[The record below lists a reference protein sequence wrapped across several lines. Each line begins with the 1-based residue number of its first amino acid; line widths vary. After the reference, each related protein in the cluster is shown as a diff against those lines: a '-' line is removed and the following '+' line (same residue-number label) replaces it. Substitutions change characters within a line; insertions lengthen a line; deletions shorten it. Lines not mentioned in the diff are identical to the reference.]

1 MPRPAQGEHTVTRPR
16 TRLAQLLTLTV
27 SAALC
32 ALSLSGTPAL
42 AAGDANEASC
52 PNESLVGFEPYLAD
66 CRAYEKVTPGFKAG
80 NYANLTFLAPD
91 GSRAVLSSTG
101 LFAGSEGGKLTA
113 LYEAVRSGSGWVT
126 RALDPPSSLFPA
138 QQPLDASAD
147 LSRTLWEV
155 HRPSESIGADDLA
168 VREPDGEFVEVGP
181 IYAPSYTGGA
191 PAGERQVFGNNQQSY
206 AGASPDLSHVFFYI
220 QELLWP
226 FDPTQP
232 TNAIDSLYEY
242 RGVGNTQPELVGV
255 DDEGNLIS
263 HCGTALGSLRE
274 GENGADVYN
283 AISQNGETVFFTA
296 GQQGN
301 DSCRDAAAPTVAEVY
316 ARIGGG
322 PTAETIDISEP
333 SHADCEACQTSSRA
347 AAEFQG
353 ASSDGK
359 QVFFL
364 TSQEMFKGDIGM
376 NLYEYD
382 FNAPEH
388 QRVLRIS
395 PISNPGVLGV
405 ARVSEDGSHVYF
417 VAEGVLTGPNREGG
431 APVAGQPNLYV
442 FERDEEHPAG
452 RLAFVATL
460 SQADGGTGFEGDWS
474 RRDSRAVQATPDGRY
489 LVFQSRARLTPDD
502 ASQAPQIFEYDA
514 AREELAR
521 VSVGEAGYPAGM
533 QAAES
538 ADASIPI
545 QEYTARQ
552 KAGAATY
559 ALAVSDDGS
568 MVEFTSAGGLTRQAA
583 ATGAA
588 SLPSVFEYRSAGT
601 IGNGRVYSISN
612 GDGAFGATATG
623 IDAIGTDAFIE
634 TLAPVLPSDGDTQR
648 DLYDARMEGGFPEVE
663 AASNCEAALT
673 CQGGLPGA
681 PALAVAGSQTA
692 SPGGN
697 ASPQPP
703 AAPLVTPAAT
713 PSRAQRLAKALKVC
727 KRYRRA
733 HRRRA
738 CEVSARKRFGTVK
751 SKGQG

>member
-1 MPRPAQGEHTVTRPR
+1 VTRPR

-80 NYANLTFLAPD
+80 NYASLSNVTPD
-91 GSRAVLSSTG
+91 GSRALLTSTG
-101 LFAGSEGGKLTA
+101 LFAGSEGGELTA
-113 LYEAVRSGSGWVT
+113 IYEAVRSGTGWAT
-126 RALDPPSSLFPA
+126 RALDPASSLFPA
-138 QQPLDASAD
+138 QGELDASAD
-147 LSRTLWEV
+147 LSRTLWTV
-155 HRPSESIGADDLA
+155 RRPSESLTAENLA
-168 VREPDGEFVEVGP
+168 VREPNGEFVEVGP
-181 IYAPSYTGGA
+181 IFAPVYTGGA
-191 PAGERQVFGNNQQSY
+191 PAGERQEFGDGLEAAY
-206 AGASPDLSHVFFYI
+206 AGSSPDLSRIFITI
-220 QELLWP
+220 QGELWP
-226 FDPTQP
+226 FDPTEP
-232 TNAIDSLYEY
+232 HNEIRSLYEY

-263 HCGTALGSLRE
+263 HCGTALGSLRG
-274 GENGADVYN
+274 GEYGGDVYN
-283 AISQNGETVFFTA
+283 AISQNGETVFFTP

-301 DSCRDAAAPTVAEVY
+301 DACSDPEAPTVAEVY

-322 PTAETIDISEP
+322 ASAETVDISEP
-333 SHADCEACQTSSRA
+333 SHADCEACQTAARA

-364 TSQEMFKGDIGM
+364 TSQEMFAGDTGV
-376 NLYEYD
+376 NLYEYN
-382 FNAPEH
+382 FNGPEH

-395 PISNPGVLGV
+395 PIPDPGVLGV

-417 VAEGVLTGPNREGG
+417 VAEGVLTGPNREGR
-431 APVAGQPNLYV
+431 APAAGQPNLYV

-460 SQADGGTGFEGDWS
+460 SQADNGPFGGDWTS
-474 RRDSRAVQATPDGRY
+474 RDARAVEATPDGRY
-489 LVFQSRARLTPDD
+489 LVFQSRAHLTPGD

-538 ADASIPI
+538 AGASIPFP
-545 QEYTARQ
+545 QHVLSLD
-552 KAGAATY
+552 AGAASH
-559 ALAVSDDGS
+559 LAMSDDGAE
-568 MVEFTSAGGLTRQAA
+568 VEFESTGGLTRQTA

-612 GDGAFGATATG
+612 GDGAFGATAGG
-623 IDAIGTDAFIE
+623 IDALGTDAFIQ
-634 TLAPVLPSDGDTQR
+634 TLSPVLPADGDTQR
-648 DLYDARMEGGFPEVE
+648 DVYDARVEGGFPAVEV
-663 AASNCEAALT
+663 ASECEAALT

-692 SPGGN
+692 SSGGN
-697 ASPQPP
+697 ASQQSPAPP
-703 AAPLVTPAAT
+703 ATPAVS
-713 PSRAQRLAKALKVC
+713 PSRAQRLTKALKAC
-727 KRYRRA
+727 RRYRRA

-738 CEVSARKRFGTVK
+738 CEASARKRFGTVK